1 MASTA
6 SVFGRTVD
14 EASSAPAC
22 LRGST
27 KPHRSRRK
35 GFQLGQTRKHSS
47 TRAHVHA
54 TQSMQVRANASTHG
68 VVTSTTCLYRAL
80 RKPELGFCA
89 GLVEVGDQVGK
100 LRAGVLDRRLVQVV
114 LARTSDLLGR
124 RVRDTRFRSRFDAAI
139 IALHRE
145 GHRLHQ
151 PIGETTLAVRP
162 SAAPPPPSPPK
173 SLRLAASP
181 AMPSDHSTLPRHILA
196 CKRRISD
203 SLHHLCIAIPLH
215 CGAIPQMP
223 RLDVLDAVH
232 AVPCFVV
239 SAEPRHSSSV
249 PTPLPCTRAIH
260 ADPPEPHRRVCA
272 RALPLEAASAA

>member
-162 SAAPPPPSPPK
+162 SAAPPNHSASLLPLQCHPTIPHCRATSWHVNAAYQILSTISALQFRCTAELSRRCPDLMYWTQCMLCHASSFLQSRVIPPAFQ
-173 SLRLAASP
+173 LLSP
-181 AMPSDHSTLPRHILA
+181 AHVQYMQTPQSRTAVSAPVHFHSR
-196 CKRRISD
+196 
-203 SLHHLCIAIPLH
+203 LHPLH
-215 CGAIPQMP
+215 RTG
-223 RLDVLDAVH
+223 
-232 AVPCFVV
+232 
-239 SAEPRHSSSV
+239 
-249 PTPLPCTRAIH
+249 
-260 ADPPEPHRRVCA
+260 
-272 RALPLEAASAA
+272 